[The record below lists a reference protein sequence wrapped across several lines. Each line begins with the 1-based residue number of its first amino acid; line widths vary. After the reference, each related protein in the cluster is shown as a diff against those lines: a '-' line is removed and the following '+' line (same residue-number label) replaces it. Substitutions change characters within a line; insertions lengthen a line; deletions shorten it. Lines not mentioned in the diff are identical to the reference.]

1 MMRTNENEEKL
12 LTLTNHLE
20 FAGVDGR
27 LDLTAPT
34 RLLGPRKI
42 LKEGK
47 VAKAKSGRGLN
58 LYLFNDLLLFTEN
71 RGGLVEAVYRFPMPL
86 EEVAVR
92 DSSRDDL
99 GFQIRY
105 RGDTVNVRA
114 VTARQCIAWT
124 HEIEKAR
131 QSCVGALQRR
141 RMSTA

>member
-1 MMRTNENEEKL
+1 MRTNENEEKL

-27 LDLTAPT
+27 LNLTAPT
-34 RLLGPRKI
+34 RLLGARKI

-58 LYLFNDLLLFTEN
+58 LYLFNDLLLLTEN
-71 RGGLVEAVYRFPMPL
+71 RGGAVEAVYRFPMPL
-86 EEVAVR
+86 EECAVR
-92 DSSRDDL
+92 SSSRDDL
-99 GFQIRY
+99 GFQLRY

-114 VTARQCIAWT
+114 STARQCTSWIA
-124 HEIEKAR
+124 EIEQAR
-131 QSCVGALQRR
+131 KTCLAALQKR